1 MKEQIVKHIEAGWE
15 AGRAVLIGRVE
26 EAFRR
31 TEELLRLEDYL
42 REGHKKDNLGKAM
55 KGFGEKSLNL
65 SSLSKVLGA
74 GDVKRLME
82 KGRYERIHAVQKR
95 TKEILAAWRRTPP
108 SPRMVELTGN
118 ADKLLVDAGA
128 HLSTLAE
135 AFKLARIAR
144 LETKAKYVQDHHDA
158 FFKDFGWEQFED
170 EEIRI
175 CPPFVILAELTGT
188 EVPELASLIRLVSS
202 GCPVKAV
209 LMRVAPPRR
218 SGKKGRA
225 AALRGS
231 MDVEMLPVALREA
244 YLLQCATSRPEF
256 AKHLAAALSSP
267 RPAVISLF
275 CPDPNRKEGF
285 RTRAEKALSS
295 RAHPIIAYDPDRSVK
310 YMDCFDLSGNPAL
323 DRDWPL
329 AKMNYR
335 DEKGQPQELECD
347 YTFANFAVG
356 EPGFEE
362 EFSSMPVD
370 LEGRE
375 AVPLARYLA
384 LPSEQRPGKVPFVHQ
399 LKDKGKLVRLL
410 PSSAMIVQTAERLK
424 LWRALRELAGIGN
437 PHVQAAERRVTS
449 LLRSEQETALRE
461 LEKRLQSESEARQ
474 NEAIESAMR
483 RLAERLTGIAPS
495 DAPATAAVLVAPKTA
510 APAAAPAPAAPVK
523 PAGISDSVWIETKRC
538 TTCDE
543 CTNINKKIF
552 AYDGNKQ
559 AVIKDPKGGPFKDIV
574 RAAEK
579 CSARIIHPGVPAN
592 PDEKDLKKWV
602 ERAKPFQ

>member
-1 MKEQIVKHIEAGWE
+1 MKDQIVEHIETGWE
-15 AGRAVLIGRVE
+15 AGRIALIERVE

-31 TEELLRLEDYL
+31 TEELLHLEDYL
-42 REGHKKDNLGKAM
+42 REGHRSASLGRSM
-55 KGFGEKSLNL
+55 KGFGDKSLNL
-65 SSLSKVLGA
+65 GSLSKVLGA

-82 KGRYERIHAVQKR
+82 KDRYERICAVQR
-95 TKEILAAWRRTPP
+95 RSKEILAGWRRTPP
-108 SPRMVELTGN
+108 NPCVVELTGN
-118 ADKLLVDAGA
+118 ADQLLKAAAA
-128 HLSTLAE
+128 HLSALSE
-135 AFKLARIAR
+135 AFRLARIAR
-144 LETKAKYVQDHHDA
+144 LEAKAKYVKNVHDA

-175 CPPFVILAELTGT
+175 CPPFVIMAEITGT

-202 GCPVKAV
+202 GCPVKVV
-209 LMRVAPPRR
+209 LMRTAPPRR

-231 MDVEMLPVALREA
+231 LDVEMLPVALREA

-275 CPDPNRKEGF
+275 CPDPERKEGF

-295 RAHPIIAYDPDRSVK
+295 RAHPIIAYDPDRSTK
-310 YMDCFDLSGNPAL
+310 YMNCFDLSGNPAL

-329 AKMNYR
+329 AKINYR

-347 YTFANFAVG
+347 FSFADFAVG
-356 EPGFEE
+356 EPGFAG
-362 EFSSMPVD
+362 EFSAMPAD

-384 LPSEQRPGKVPFVHQ
+384 LPAEQRPGKVPFVYQ
-399 LKDKGKLVRLL
+399 LKDQGKLVRLL

-424 LWRALRELAGIGN
+424 LWRALRELAGISN

-449 LLRSEQETALRE
+449 MLRTEQETALRE

-483 RLAERLTGIAPS
+483 RLAERLTGISPA
-495 DAPATAAVLVAPKTA
+495 DAPAAVLTAPKAAVP
-510 APAAAPAPAAPVK
+510 APAPPR
-523 PAGISDSVWIETKRC
+523 PTTISDSVWIETKRC

-552 AYDGNKQ
+552 AYDANKQ
-559 AVIKDPKGGPFKDIV
+559 AMVKDPKGGPFKDIV

-579 CSARIIHPGVPAN
+579 CSARILHPGKPAN
-592 PDEKDLKKWV
+592 PGEKDLKKWV